1 MESANSNND
10 PRLAEALARIAEL
23 EASLRRIEAAQAGNA
38 ARSTVVEP
46 AAPPVPAKARRGLDS
61 RIWSIIA
68 ATVAAVCPEAHRI
81 VGVQMQ
87 GPPLNLWAFEGRRAI
102 FYSHQVR
109 RA

>member
-1 MESANSNND
+1 MTAANTPED

-23 EASLRRIEAAQAGNA
+23 ESSLKRLEALHGTKTA
-38 ARSTVVEP
+38 V
-46 AAPPVPAKARRGLDS
+46 AAPEPPARKPALDAAL
-61 RIWSIIA
+61 WHVIA
-68 ATVAAVCPEAHRI
+68 AAVAAVVPEPHRI

-87 GPPLNLWAFEGRRAI
+87 PPLNLWAFEGRRAI